1 MSAWMTGLGMG
12 MDLARQRASQDMQE
26 RAFAEQQRRAL
37 IDDSQQDRAF
47 QFSQE
52 QAGINNA
59 QQDRAF
65 AEQQQYHQF
74 MREQSER
81 DYADRTAQIARELD
95 GKRATAAI
103 FRAVSSPEVA
113 PAPDGTSQ
121 PHATASI
128 TDDQI
133 MAASPE
139 GRRALF
145 DYAGNKQAMAQRR
158 AEGEKQVQFAR
169 MAGQL
174 QYVSD
179 KQAAEWVSL
188 GLYQDGTIAPHEFP
202 LSMRKQM
209 EQQQEAIASI
219 LATDYNEDGE
229 QVMDPNV
236 YQQWLKA
243 PLEMATRA
251 FENKRK
257 YDASYGFWRQ
267 RGQDHNSARAM
278 AQYQAAGMT
287 IPSEMTTGPTPGQ
300 RFQQDKASLAIA
312 MKEYLAAAGTNGKE
326 GILAEPTQEDIDLA
340 ATAKGDID
348 AGWWDLTG
356 PKKSK
361 VEAAKRKVEA
371 WRKYQEAKAAVQ
383 GAYDPSV
390 VESEPE
396 PMGPFQQEDAL
407 IDWASQSP

>member
-47 QFSQE
+47 QFNQE

-65 AEQQQYHQF
+65 AEQQQYRQF

-81 DYADRTAQIARELD
+81 EYADRTAQIARELD

-103 FRAVSSPEVA
+103 FRAVSSPEIG
-113 PAPDGTSQ
+113 PAPGGIGPVQ
-121 PHATASI
+121 QHPTAEI

-145 DYAGNKQAMAQRR
+145 DYAGNKQAVAQRR
-158 AEGEKQVQFAR
+158 ADGAKQVAFAR
-169 MAGQL
+169 AAGQIKN
-174 QYVSD
+174 VSD
-179 KQAAEWVSL
+179 KQAAEWASL
-188 GLYQDGTIAPHEFP
+188 GFYEDGTIGPDEFP
-202 LSMRKQM
+202 LSMRKQQ
-209 EQQQEAIASI
+209 EQQQEAVASI
-219 LATDYNEDGE
+219 LATDWNEDGE

-236 YQQWLKA
+236 YQQWKNA
-243 PLEMATRA
+243 PPEMATKA
-251 FENKRK
+251 FEAKRK
-257 YDASYGFWRQ
+257 YDASYVFWRQ
-267 RGQDHNSARAM
+267 RGQDHNSAKAM

-287 IPSEMTTGPTPGQ
+287 IPREMTTGPTPAQ
-300 RFQQDKASLAIA
+300 RFQQAKAMMTQAER
-312 MKEYLAAAGTNGKE
+312 EYRALSGQTGKTGTLVPPTKSEITAGDDIAAGKGHWFKTD
-326 GILAEPTQEDIDLA
+326 ATQERMRA
-340 ATAKGDID
+340 
-348 AGWWDLTG
+348 
-356 PKKSK
+356 
-361 VEAAKRKVEA
+361 KVEA

-383 GAYDPSV
+383 GAYESSV
-390 VESEPE
+390 VEGEAGAEAPGD
-396 PMGPFQQEDAL
+396 PIDAL
-407 IDWASQSP
+407 IQEAMQSP